1 MDALKNNNER
11 LWFTVC
17 LRFAKIKL
25 DLLQFDP
32 LDAILI
38 DLLDAI
44 LIELKG
50 KCRDKVDSTKI
61 DDSKA
66 SLLLEVLAFEI

>member
-1 MDALKNNNER
+1 MDVLKNNNER

-25 DLLQFDP
+25 DLLQY
-32 LDAILI
+32 

-61 DDSKA
+61 DESKA
-66 SLLLEVLAFEI
+66 SLLLEVLALEI